1 MRLLYRLLVVLVVC
15 LVSVAWPAAP
25 AQASGPYITLSP
37 PSGVPGTEVTV
48 RGYNFT
54 TDEGFDIYYYRSTA
68 RVLVLEVDTDEDG
81 YFKDTFIVPESYT
94 GTHDVRAY
102 RGTNLQA
109 TEHFT
114 VEPGLTVSPED
125 APVGTNVT
133 VEGHGFAEDE
143 AGIEVRYYLDGT
155 YTTIATNIEA
165 NAYGSWQK
173 SFAVPPSAQGDHR
186 IDAKGDDSS
195 FYQVQDATF
204 EVTPA
209 ISIIDQASGSPIEEP
224 SGSPGENITMTGNG
238 FYPNDSYIK
247 ILFGVGATQA
257 QTGIIRA
264 DDDGYWQGNF
274 TVPETPKGTYSVTAE
289 GESTP
294 KEDVGALSF
303 AVKPGLVLSPSNGYV
318 GMNLTVTGRGFAA
331 NKDVDIKYEDNQ
343 EATARTNAK
352 GSFETSF
359 IVPESQHGVR
369 TVAAE
374 DAAGNNAAANFTMES
389 VPPDTPEL
397 NSPPDG
403 SRVGFIG
410 KVRPT
415 FEWSAVP
422 PDPSGVYYSLE
433 IATSAN
439 VTTGGFVN
447 PIVSVEGLV
456 GTNYTLNATKALP
469 YGTYY
474 WIVQAV
480 DGAENAG
487 NWTAARSFHAGLLPL
502 WAFIVIIVVIVGLIG
517 ALVYFF
523 VIRRRIHYY

>member
-1 MRLLYRLLVVLVVC
+1 MRLLSRLLVVFVIC
-15 LVSVAWPAAP
+15 LVSVALPAAP
-25 AQASGPYITLSP
+25 VQANGPYMTLSP
-37 PSGVPGTEVTV
+37 NSAVPGTEITV

-54 TDEGFDIYYYRSTA
+54 ADEGFDIYYYRTSA

-109 TEHFT
+109 TQPFT
-114 VEPGLTVSPED
+114 AEPGLTVSPED

-143 AGIEVRYYLDGT
+143 QNIELRYYFNSD
-155 YTTIATNIEA
+155 YATIATNIEA
-165 NAYGSWQK
+165 NAYGNWQK

-195 FYQVQDATF
+195 FYEVRDATF
-204 EVTPA
+204 EVTPG
-209 ISIIDQASGSPIEEP
+209 ISLNKS

-238 FYPNDSYIK
+238 FHPNDSYIK
-247 ILFGVGATQA
+247 ILFGVGGTQV

-264 DDDGYWQGNF
+264 DDDGHWQGNF
-274 TVPETPKGTYSVTAE
+274 TVPETSRGAYSVTAE
-289 GESTP
+289 GQSTP

-303 AVKPGLVLSPSNGYV
+303 AVKPGLVLSPGEGHV
-318 GMNLTVTGRGFAA
+318 GTNLTVTGGGFAA
-331 NKDVDIKYEDNQ
+331 NKDVDIKYENSQ
-343 EATARTNAK
+343 EATARTSGK

-359 IVPESQHGVR
+359 IVPESQHGEQQV
-369 TVAAE
+369 TAT

-389 VPPDTPEL
+389 EAPGMPEL
-397 NSPPDG
+397 ISPPDG
-403 SRVGFIG
+403 SRVGLIG

-433 IATSAN
+433 IAASAN

-456 GTNYTLNATKALP
+456 GTNYTLNASEALP

-487 NWTAARSFHAGLLPL
+487 NWTTARSFHAGLLPL
-502 WAFIVIIVVIVGLIG
+502 WAFIVIIVVIVALIG

-523 VIRRRIHYY
+523 VIRRRALYY